1 MNTTKPKPLLIGSQT
16 GRKGALQPAH
26 RSNHRKLLQV
36 WLVHTHRVGGA
47 VKQNRRGSC
56 GCGFQHNVRG

>member
-16 GRKGALQPAH
+16 GKKRELSSLLIGAITGSYF
-26 RSNHRKLLQV
+26 RCGSF
-36 WLVHTHRVGGA
+36 THRVGGA